1 MMLEFFRDHWRDGV
15 EILVLTFLVYYA
27 YLLLHAAKR
36 ARLLLG
42 LVVAM
47 LGVIFLSLLLK
58 LDVLLVVVKY
68 LFGFISLA
76 LVVIFQ
82 PEMRRALVELGSRRF
97 WRLKGVASELLE
109 ELCDSVQQL
118 SNRRFGAIFAIS
130 REMDLADHAQ
140 TGVVLDAE
148 ISPELILTIFHPK
161 TALHDGGMILKE
173 GRIHSA
179 GCVFPISH
187 REFSDRSIGLRHRAA
202 IGISEETDAIAIVV
216 SEETGHISLCHSGQ
230 LERDLDAKK
239 LKARLQDLL
248 DGDDNEDEESSEEAG
263 TEVARADNS
272 SSTSKGVN
280 DDKIA

>member
-1 MMLEFFRDHWRDGV
+1 MLEFFRDHWRDGV
-15 EILVLTFLVYYA
+15 EILVLTLLVYYA

-36 ARLLLG
+36 ARLLFG
-42 LVVAM
+42 LVIAM

-58 LDVLLVVVKY
+58 LDVLLVVMKY

-97 WRLKGVASELLE
+97 WRLKGAASELLDQ
-109 ELCDSVQQL
+109 LVDSVQQL

-130 REMDLADHAQ
+130 REMDLTDHAQ

-148 ISPELILTIFHPK
+148 ITPELILTIFHPK

-173 GRIHSA
+173 GRVHSA

-187 REFSDRSIGLRHRAA
+187 REFTDRSIGLRHRAA
-202 IGISEETDAIAIVV
+202 IGISEETDAIAIIV
-216 SEETGHISLCHSGQ
+216 SEESGHISICHGGH
-230 LERDLDAKK
+230 LERNLDSDS
-239 LKARLQDLL
+239 LKHRLRELL
-248 DGDDNEDEESSEEAG
+248 DGGKGEDADSSEEK
-263 TEVARADNS
+263 EVDLAKNENPS
-272 SSTSKGVN
+272 SKSGGEK